1 MRCYTFNNMGY
12 HRFLLEFDKSF
23 IAKIESS
30 TLSACENKAAQIFSV
45 DKRHFSI
52 HATYLTALGHLMCLF
67 KLKQT
72 AVLMIITDYN
82 RLLALNSLI

>member
-1 MRCYTFNNMGY
+1 MRRNTFNDMGC
-12 HRFLLEFDKSF
+12 HRFLLKLDKPF
-23 IAKIESS
+23 IAKVESAA
-30 TLSACENKAAQIFSV
+30 LSACENKAAQIFSV

-72 AVLMIITDYN
+72 AVLMIITEYN